1 MFPVMNDAPD
11 LDEATADRMLE
22 GGLAPDDAPQGY
34 QDVARALHD
43 AAQLATQ
50 RPTEDAGPA
59 VAAFLAATPTRRTAR
74 MHKWKI
80 AAAAL
85 AGGLTLS
92 TGLAAADVLP
102 GPAQDVA
109 SSALSHV
116 GINVPG
122 GSDDDSTKVST
133 VDDDTKPAKTRVED
147 EANGPSPG
155 RPENHGS
162 VVSDAAQDDSNV
174 GADHG
179 AAVCTTASDGKC
191 KAGETRGR
199 SGSASTQ
206 SNSGHGSA
214 TSGSSNS
221 SSTGATNSGGAST
234 SGSSNSSGGGS
245 TTNSGSSNSSGG
257 GSSVNSGSTGSSGS
271 SSSSGTSSSSGG
283 SSSSGSTTG
292 N

>member
-11 LDEATADRMLE
+11 LDEATADRLLE
-22 GGLAPDDAPQGY
+22 GSVAPDDAPQGY
-34 QDVARALHD
+34 QEVARALHG
-43 AAQLATQ
+43 AAQFASQ

-59 VAAFLAATPTRRTAR
+59 VAAFLAATPQRRTAR

-85 AGGLTLS
+85 AGATLS
-92 TGLAAADVLP
+92 MGGLAAADVLP

-122 GSDDDSTKVST
+122 GSDDSTNVTTEKTAKVEKSE
-133 VDDDTKPAKTRVED
+133 DDTS
-147 EANGPSPG
+147 PSTTHPD
-155 RPENHGS
+155 NHGS
-162 VVSDAAQDDSNV
+162 VVSNVARDDSNV

-199 SGSASTQ
+199 SGGASTQ
-206 SNSGHGSA
+206 SNSGSGSA
-214 TSGSSNS
+214 NSGSSNS
-221 SSTGATNSGGAST
+221 STSGSTNSGGTST
-234 SGSSNSSGGGS
+234 NGSSNSSGGGE
-245 TTNSGSSNSSGG
+245 TTNSGSSNSSGS
-257 GSSVNSGSTGSSGS
+257 GSSVNSGSSSSSGS
-271 SSSSGTSSSSGG
+271 SNSSGSSSSSGG
-283 SSSSGSTTG
+283 SSSSSTGS
-292 N
+292 